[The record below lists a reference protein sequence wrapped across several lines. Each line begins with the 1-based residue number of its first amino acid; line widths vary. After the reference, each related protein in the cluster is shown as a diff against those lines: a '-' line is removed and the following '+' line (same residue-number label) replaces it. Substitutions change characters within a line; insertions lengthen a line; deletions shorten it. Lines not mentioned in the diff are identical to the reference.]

1 MKVRMGSVLWWLG
14 GLAVAGWMTQAW
26 LRPDRFRAVAAA
38 PATVSEGASIRVV
51 AEQVDRAWRV
61 AWKDAGMEPVQPA
74 SEWTVVRRLSLALTG
89 TIPSM
94 EEIRAIESMPAGAR
108 VDGWVTHL
116 LGDGR
121 MADYLAERWARVL
134 VGVEDGPF
142 IVYRRR
148 RLVSWL
154 AEMIGKNR
162 PVDAWVRELITAEGI
177 WTTRPQVNFVTAT
190 VDQNNDAEGPDEQ
203 KLAGRVSRAFLGV
216 RMDCVQCHDD
226 FFGDRWKQKD
236 FHQLAAFF
244 AGSEMS
250 LTGVRDRSERAYEY
264 RYLRRPEKEVVP
276 AEVPFH
282 GELLPKEGPLR
293 TRLAG
298 WVTHPEN
305 RAFAR
310 TLVNRTWAILFN
322 RPLHGPIDDIP
333 LEGPFP
339 PGMEILVDDLVRHG
353 YDLHRLIRVVA
364 STEVFRLDSRAAE
377 GSEPVRVE
385 QEERFAAFPLTRL
398 RPEQVAGALLQSA
411 RLRTVDADSPVLVRL
426 IRYFQQQDFV
436 KRFGDLGADE
446 FEGYA
451 GTIPQR
457 LVLMN
462 GELVRERT
470 GENIVMNAATRI
482 GVVAPDE
489 DAAVEAAFLAV
500 LTRRPTPVE
509 AAHFADRLR
518 EEGEGN
524 RGARMEDLYWSLLNT
539 TEFSWNH

>member
-1 MKVRMGSVLWWLG
+1 MNGRMGRVLWWLG
-14 GLAVAGWMTQAW
+14 SLAVAGWMVHTW
-26 LRPDRFRAVAAA
+26 MRPERFVAATA
-38 PATVSEGASIRVV
+38 ASAVVKVGEPVGAAAARV
-51 AEQVDRAWRV
+51 DG
-61 AWKDAGMEPVQPA
+61 AWKEAWKEAGVEPVQLA
-74 SEWTVVRRLSLALTG
+74 DELTVARRLSLALTG

-108 VDGWVTHL
+108 VEGWVSHL
-116 LGDGR
+116 LSDRR

-154 AEMIGKNR
+154 GEMLGKNR

-177 WTTRPQVNFVTAT
+177 WTSRPQVNFVTAT

-250 LTGVRDRSERAYEY
+250 LTGVRDRAEREYEY
-264 RYLRRPEKEVVP
+264 KYLRRPEAEVVP
-276 AEVPFH
+276 PRVPFH
-282 GELLPKEGPLR
+282 GELLPGEGRLR
-293 TRLAG
+293 ERLAG

-310 TLVNRTWAILFN
+310 TLVNRTWALLFN
-322 RPLHGPIDDIP
+322 RALHEPIDDIP

-339 PGMEILVDDLVRHG
+339 PGMELLVDDLVRHG
-353 YDLHRLIRVVA
+353 YDLHRLIRVMA
-364 STEVFRLDSRAAE
+364 STTVFRLDSRAPA
-377 GSEPVRVE
+377 GREPVSVE
-385 QEERFAAFPLTRL
+385 QEKWFAAFPLSRM
-398 RPEQVAGALLQSA
+398 RPEQVAGAMLQSA
-411 RLRTVDADSPVLVRL
+411 RLRTVDGESPVLVRL
-426 IRYFQQQDFV
+426 IRFFQQQDFV
-436 KRFGDLGADE
+436 KRFGDLGGDE

-482 GVVAPDE
+482 GVVAPDD

-500 LTRRPTPVE
+500 LTRRPTAVE
-509 AAHFADRLR
+509 VAHFADRLR
-518 EEGEGN
+518 GDGEGN
-524 RGARMEDLYWSLLNT
+524 RAGRMEDLYWSLLNT

>member
-1 MKVRMGSVLWWLG
+1 MNGRMGRVLWWLG
-14 GLAVAGWMTQAW
+14 SLAVAGWMVHTW
-26 LRPDRFRAVAAA
+26 MRPERFVAATA
-38 PATVSEGASIRVV
+38 ASAVVKVGEPVGAAAARV
-51 AEQVDRAWRV
+51 DG
-61 AWKDAGMEPVQPA
+61 AWKEAWKEAGVEPVQLA
-74 SEWTVVRRLSLALTG
+74 DELTVARRLSLALTG

-108 VDGWVTHL
+108 VEGWVSHL
-116 LGDGR
+116 LSDRR

-154 AEMIGKNR
+154 GEMLGKNR

-177 WTTRPQVNFVTAT
+177 WTSRPQVNFVTAT

-250 LTGVRDRSERAYEY
+250 LTGVRDRAEREYEY
-264 RYLRRPEKEVVP
+264 KYLRRPEAEVVP
-276 AEVPFH
+276 PRVPFH
-282 GELLPKEGPLR
+282 GELLPGEGRLR
-293 TRLAG
+293 ERLAG

-310 TLVNRTWAILFN
+310 TLVNRTWALLFN
-322 RPLHGPIDDIP
+322 RALHEPIDDIP

-339 PGMEILVDDLVRHG
+339 PGMELLVDDLVRHG
-353 YDLHRLIRVVA
+353 YDLHRLIRVMA
-364 STEVFRLDSRAAE
+364 STTVFRLDSRAPA
-377 GSEPVRVE
+377 GREPVSVE
-385 QEERFAAFPLTRL
+385 QEKWFAAFPLSRM
-398 RPEQVAGALLQSA
+398 RPEQVAGAMLQSA
-411 RLRTVDADSPVLVRL
+411 RLRTVDGESPVLVRL
-426 IRYFQQQDFV
+426 IRFFQQQDFV
-436 KRFGDLGADE
+436 KRFGDLGGDE

-482 GVVAPDE
+482 GVVAPDD

-500 LTRRPTPVE
+500 LTRRPTAVE
-509 AAHFADRLR
+509 VADRK
-518 EEGEGN
+518 
-524 RGARMEDLYWSLLNT
+524 SVV
-539 TEFSWNH
+539 

>member
-1 MKVRMGSVLWWLG
+1 MKGRMVTVFWWLG
-14 GLAVAGWMTQAW
+14 SLAVAAGMVHTW
-26 LRPDRFRAVAAA
+26 LRPDRFQSAPVVAAVMPEGEPVGAVAA
-38 PATVSEGASIRVV
+38 R
-51 AEQVDRAWRV
+51 VDREWAKAWGE
-61 AWKDAGMEPVQPA
+61 AGVEPVQSA
-74 SEWTVVRRLSLALTG
+74 DEWTVIRRLSLALTG

-94 EEIRAIESMPAGAR
+94 EEIRAMESMAAGSR
-108 VDGWVTHL
+108 VDGWLTQL
-116 LGDGR
+116 LSDRR
-121 MADYLAERWARVL
+121 MAEYVAERWARVL

-154 AEMIGKNR
+154 GEMVGKNR
-162 PVDAWVRELITAEGI
+162 AVDGWVRELITAEGI
-177 WTTRPQVNFVTAT
+177 WTTRPEVNFVTAT

-226 FFGDRWKQKD
+226 FLGDRWKQKD

-250 LTGVRDRSERAYEY
+250 LTGVRDRAEREYEY
-264 RYLRRPEKEVVP
+264 RYLRRKE
-276 AEVPFH
+276 AEVIPPRVPFH
-282 GELLPKEGPLR
+282 DELLPEEGRLR
-293 TRLAG
+293 ERLAG

-310 TLVNRTWAILFN
+310 TLVNRTWALLFN
-322 RPLHGPIDDIP
+322 RPLHDPIDDIP

-339 PGMEILVDDLVRHG
+339 PGMEVLVEDLVRHG
-353 YDLHRLIRVVA
+353 FDLHRLIRVVA
-364 STEVFRLDSRAAE
+364 STAVFRLDSRAGE
-377 GSEPVRVE
+377 GSEPVSGL
-385 QEERFAAFPLTRL
+385 QEKWFAAFPMTRL
-398 RPEQVAGALLQSA
+398 RPEQVAGAMLQSA
-411 RLRTVDADSPVLVRL
+411 RLRTVDEGSPVLVRL
-426 IRYFQQQDFV
+426 IRFFQQQDFV
-436 KRFGDLGADE
+436 KRYGDLGADE

-470 GENIVMNAATRI
+470 GDNIVMNAATRI
-482 GVVAPDE
+482 GVVAPDD

-500 LTRRPTPVE
+500 LTRRPTALE
-509 AAHFADRLR
+509 ASHFADRLR
-518 EEGEGN
+518 GDGGGSRAE
-524 RGARMEDLYWSLLNT
+524 RMEDLYWSLLNT